1 MMDGRRA
8 EPAGQCDQGEDDRT
22 EAAAAA
28 LDMHAGSLI
37 VCIVPVL
44 IISWVTRPAKTLIP
58 SLYVGIQNS
67 LI

>member
-44 IISWVTRPAKTLIP
+44 IISWGEQSVTLLI
-58 SLYVGIQNS
+58 LVART
-67 LI
+67 